1 MKVLKKTWYSR
12 MVLLV
17 LSVGLLCCFSI
28 QLRAAEQSESIMEFI
43 TPMIQE
49 VVIYEKETQ
58 KEVLEKL
65 PETLE
70 ALNEKNET
78 VYIPVQWQC
87 VGEYE
92 ETNYYYYQFVP
103 VIDTNSYII
112 SEELELPYV
121 WVLISPEEQMS
132 RGVTSSSNE
141 TKIYNFLIN
150 DLKCNFATALGILAN
165 IERESTFNPIAQY
178 PAKGDPLY
186 YGICQW
192 GSSRLNDLK
201 KYCEERGFAYDSL
214 EGQLNFLKHELYG
227 TEKKAWS
234 KMQGIEDTPDGAYLA
249 GYNWARY
256 FERCASVYYEVSA
269 KRAKDVYW
277 AKYATEAPVDRIYGA
292 DRYKTGFMIADCLK
306 NILGVERFDNM
317 IITTGKGFADAL
329 SGSYLANRKNAP
341 ILLTNGKNISAL
353 LQYIDKNLRKGG
365 CIYLLGGENA
375 VPTEI
380 EKQLKAYHVKRL
392 SGKTRYETNLEILR
406 EAGGSMEELV
416 VCTGKKFADSLSASA
431 SGKPILLV
439 SNTLSN
445 SQTEYLEGLNINKI
459 YIIGG
464 EGAVSLEQEHILESY
479 GTISRIAGNT
489 RYETSVMVAE
499 TFSKN
504 AEMAVL
510 SYSKNFPDGLCGGPL
525 AAALKAPLI
534 LTRTEETDAADRYIQ
549 KDQIVSGYV
558 LGGDKLISDDAVRN
572 IFELKISDR
581 IESYGN

>member
-17 LSVGLLCCFSI
+17 LSMGLLCCLPI
-28 QLRAAEQSESIMEFI
+28 QLRAAEQSSKITEFI
-43 TPMIQE
+43 TPAMQE
-49 VVIYEKETQ
+49 VVIREKETQ
-58 KEVLEKL
+58 KEVLGKL

-70 ALNEKNET
+70 ALNEKNEI

-87 VGEYE
+87 VGDYE

-103 VIDTNSYII
+103 VIDTNNFII
-112 SEELELPYV
+112 SEELQLPYI
-121 WVLISPEEQMS
+121 WVVISPPEKMF
-132 RGVTSSSNE
+132 RGVTTSSNE

-165 IERESTFNPIAQY
+165 IERESTFNPKAVS
-178 PAKGDPLY
+178 PSGY

-227 TEKKAWS
+227 TESRAWS
-234 KMQGIEDTPDGAYLA
+234 KLQGIEDIPEGAYQA

-269 KRAKDVYW
+269 KRARDVYW
-277 AKYATEAPVDRIYGA
+277 SKYATEAPVDRIYGD

-306 NILGVERFDNM
+306 DIMGIERFDNM
-317 IITTGKGFADAL
+317 IVATGKGFADAL
-329 SGSYLANRKNAP
+329 SGSYLAKQKNAP
-341 ILLTNGKNISAL
+341 ILLTNGTNNYKL
-353 LQYIDKNLRKGG
+353 LQYIDKNLKRDG
-365 CIYLLGGENA
+365 CVYLLGGENA
-375 VPTEI
+375 LPADMEENFNNYRI
-380 EKQLKAYHVKRL
+380 KRL
-392 SGKTRYETNLEILR
+392 SGKTRYETNLEILK
-406 EAGGSMEELV
+406 EAGGNMEELV

-431 SGKPILLV
+431 SGKPILLI
-439 SNTLSN
+439 SNTLSD
-445 SQTEYLEGLNINKI
+445 SQIEYLDGLKINHI

-464 EGAVSLEQEHILESY
+464 EGAVSSEQEHILKSY
-479 GTISRIAGNT
+479 GTISRIAGDT

-499 TFSKN
+499 TFSEN
-504 AEMAVL
+504 AKKAIL
-510 SYSKNFPDGLCGGPL
+510 TYSKNFPDGLCGGPL

-534 LTRTEETDAADRYIQ
+534 LTRTEETVAADRYIQ
-549 KDQIVSGYV
+549 KDTISSGYV
-558 LGGDKLISDDAVRN
+558 LGGSKLISDDAVRN
-572 IFELKISDR
+572 IYELKISDR
-581 IESYGN
+581 INMYKN

>member
-17 LSVGLLCCFSI
+17 LSVGLLYCLPM
-28 QLRAAEQSESIMEFI
+28 QLRAAEQSSKITEFI
-43 TPMIQE
+43 TPAMQE
-49 VVIYEKETQ
+49 VVIHEKETQ

-70 ALNEKNET
+70 ALNEKNEI

-103 VIDTNSYII
+103 VVDTNNYII
-112 SEELELPYV
+112 SEELQLPYV
-121 WVLISPEEQMS
+121 WVVISPAEKMS

-165 IERESTFNPIAQY
+165 VERESTFNPKAVS
-178 PAKGDPLY
+178 PSGY

-201 KYCEERGFAYDSL
+201 KYCEERGIDYDSL
-214 EGQLNFLKHELYG
+214 EGQLNFLRHELYG
-227 TEKKAWS
+227 TESRAWS

-256 FERCASVYYEVSA
+256 FERCAPVYYEVSA

-306 NILGVERFDNM
+306 NTLGAERFDNM

-341 ILLTNGKNISAL
+341 ILLTNGKNNSEL

-375 VPTEI
+375 VSARVE
-380 EKQLKAYHVKRL
+380 EQLNGYQVKRL
-392 SGKTRYETNLEILR
+392 FGTTRYETNLEILK
-406 EAGGSMEELV
+406 EAGGNMQDLL

-431 SGKPILLV
+431 TGKPIFLV
-439 SNTLSN
+439 SNTLSD
-445 SQTEYLEGLNINKI
+445 SQLEYLDGLNINNI

-464 EGAVSLEQEHILESY
+464 EGAVSPEQEHILESY
-479 GTISRIAGNT
+479 GIISRIAGNT

-504 AEMAVL
+504 AAMAVL

-525 AAALKAPLI
+525 AAALNAPLI
-534 LTRTEETDAADRYIQ
+534 LTRTEETDAAHRYIQ
-549 KDQIVSGYV
+549 KDQIGSGYV
-558 LGGDKLISDDAVRN
+558 LGGNKLISDDAVRN

-581 IESYGN
+581 IKSYGN